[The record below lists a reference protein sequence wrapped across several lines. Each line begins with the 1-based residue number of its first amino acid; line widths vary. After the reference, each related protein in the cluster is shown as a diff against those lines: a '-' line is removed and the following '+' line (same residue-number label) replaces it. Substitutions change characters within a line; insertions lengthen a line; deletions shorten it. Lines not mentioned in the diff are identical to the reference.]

1 MSFDMGGTTA
11 KLCLI
16 EDGRPLVTH
25 EFEAARTDRF
35 TRGSGL
41 PIKTPTIDMIEIG
54 VGGGSLA
61 HVDTLGLLAC
71 GPESAGADPGPACY
85 GGGGTRPTVTDADL
99 VLGYLDPGFFLG
111 GEMTPR
117 RRGGEN
123 RDPRPTS
130 PSRSASPSRRPRGA
144 STGSSTRTWPAPRA
158 CTPPSAATTRP
169 ACRCSRSAAPARCT
183 RSASAPRSA
192 PTTVIVPAAAGVMS
206 SVGVLAAPLATD
218 AVRSRARA
226 RRRRRRVARVEPL
239 FAELEQ
245 EAPRSSPLRR
255 RHHARALDR
264 HALRRP
270 GLRGDRARDA
280 RRGPARTRSRPRTCA
295 PTAAS
300 ARTSRS
306 RPSAGAC

>member
-85 GGGGTRPTVTDADL
+85 GGGGTLPTVTDADL

-111 GEMTPR
+111 GDMSLDVEAAR
-117 RRGGEN
+117 DG
-123 RDPRPTS
+123 DPR
-130 PSRSASPSRRPRGA
+130 
-144 STGSSTRTWPAPRA
+144 
-158 CTPPSAATTRP
+158 
-169 ACRCSRSAAPARCT
+169 
-183 RSASAPRSA
+183 
-192 PTTVIVPAAAGVMS
+192 
-206 SVGVLAAPLATD
+206 
-218 AVRSRARA
+218 
-226 RRRRRRVARVEPL
+226 
-239 FAELEQ
+239 
-245 EAPRSSPLRR
+245 
-255 RHHARALDR
+255 
-264 HALRRP
+264 
-270 GLRGDRARDA
+270 
-280 RRGPARTRSRPRTCA
+280 
-295 PTAAS
+295 
-300 ARTSRS
+300 RTSRS
-306 RPSAGAC
+306 RSG